1 MRTPNVL
8 LIICDDL
15 GYGDLGC
22 YGNPIVNTPR
32 IDQLAR
38 EGARLT
44 RCYSGPLC
52 TPARA
57 ALMTGRAAYR
67 TRAIDTYLGRSMIDP
82 AERTMAQ
89 VLGDVGY
96 ATGLFGKW
104 HLGDCYPMRPME
116 MGFSQAL
123 YHTGGGLE
131 QPANIGRSS
140 YFDPDLMLNGVRTPT
155 RGYCTDIFT
164 DAAIEFIDRNSGTPF
179 FCYVAYNAPHD
190 PLQIGEEWVA
200 PYRGR
205 GLSEETARLYGMVAN
220 IDHNVGRLLE
230 AVDRN
235 GLARDTIVL
244 FTSDH
249 GPCGQPRFNAGLRGK
264 KCSMFEGGLRVPAVL
279 RYPGHV
285 PAGVSI
291 DVLTGVFDWMPTFAP
306 ACGAALPSDRRIDG
320 INLWPWLTG
329 QRHDPLERELVFQWH
344 RGDAPQAR
352 RNAAVIT
359 PQYKLVWPQKEPPLL
374 FNLLT
379 DEGEQNDLGAVD
391 HPVAQQLVAVYDRWF
406 ADVSS
411 ERGPD
416 NYQPPRIVI
425 GSPHE
430 PQTALTWQDWRL
442 YQPRPDEWWKPEMPG
457 YWLVRVDRAGR
468 YRVCADLPPRSEPTV
483 LHLICGNTHLTY
495 PALPRDASLAFDRVM
510 LDPGETRFEVFL
522 GEDSPLLG
530 PLRVLVDGPLNDG
543 EPAQ

>member
-1 MRTPNVL
+1 MTTPNIL

-22 YGNPIVNTPR
+22 YGNPIVQTPR

-38 EGARLT
+38 HGARLT

-82 AERTMAQ
+82 SEVTLAQ
-89 VLGDVGY
+89 VLKQAGY
-96 ATGLFGKW
+96 VTGLFGKW

-116 MGFSQAL
+116 MGFDQAL

-131 QPANIGRSS
+131 QPANLGRCS
-140 YFDPDLMLNGVRTPT
+140 YFDPDLIRNGVRTPSS
-155 RGYCTDIFT
+155 GYCTDIFT
-164 DAAIEFIDRNSGTPF
+164 DAAIEFIHHQSSKPF

-200 PYRGR
+200 PYRGK

-230 AVDRN
+230 ALDRRGIAQN
-235 GLARDTIVL
+235 TVVL

-285 PAGVSI
+285 PAGRSL

-306 ACGAALPSDRRIDG
+306 VCGARLPADRKIDG
-320 INLWPWLTG
+320 MNLWPWLTG
-329 QRHDPLERELVFQWH
+329 QRTDALERELIFQWH
-344 RGDAPQAR
+344 RGDVPEAR

-359 PQYKLVWPQKEPPLL
+359 HQYKLVWPQKESPLL
-374 FNLLT
+374 FDLLA
-379 DEGEQNDLGAVD
+379 DEAEQHDLGAAD
-391 HPVAQQLVAVYDRWF
+391 HPVGRQLIEAYDRWF
-406 ADVSS
+406 ADVSA

-416 NYQPPRIVI
+416 NYQPPRIVL
-425 GSPHE
+425 GSPQE

-457 YWLVRVDRAGR
+457 YWLVRVDRPGH
-468 YRVCADLPPRSEPTV
+468 YRVCADLPPLTQPTTLHV
-483 LHLICGNTHLTY
+483 RCGNLHLTR
-495 PALPRDASLAFDRVM
+495 PALPKDASLGFDRVM
-510 LDPGETRFEVFL
+510 LEAGEARFEVFL
-522 GEDSPLLG
+522 GDESPQLG
-530 PLRVLVDGPLNDG
+530 PMRVLVDGPVNHG
-543 EPAQ
+543 GNIS